1 MSFFCWMASG
11 EGGGG
16 GCTPREYGTCC
27 VCSSMRGRWVRDGVV
42 MRRVCEVCLPVVNP
56 WMQQEY
62 VTRWTVVGADD
73 QKTHVEFGQYLDGLG
88 AGAKVVIEL
97 DGRVYIV
104 CVAAGQRVPA
114 LVRVRLGDGPV
125 VDVTDLVEPLRTALR
140 AVLYYAGKR
149 RPVRADDYCSG
160 VSLVVTHC
168 VRCVDGGM
176 VLDAAPCV
184 EGVCCV
190 VLVSS

>member
-1 MSFFCWMASG
+1 MLSFFCGMASSEG
-11 EGGGG
+11 AGGGE
-16 GCTPREYGTCC
+16 REYGMCC
-27 VCSSMRGRWVRDGVV
+27 VCSCAQGRWVRDGVV
-42 MRRVCEVCLPVVNP
+42 MRRVCKACMPVVNP

-62 VTRWTVVGADD
+62 VTRWMVDGAED

-88 AGAKVVIEL
+88 LGAKVVIEL

-104 CVAAGQRVPA
+104 CVAGAQRVPA
-114 LVRVRLGDGPV
+114 LVRVRLGDGP

-140 AVLYYAGKR
+140 AVLYYVGKR
-149 RPVRADDYCSG
+149 RPVRVEDYCSG

-184 EGVCCV
+184 DGVCCV